1 MNKVQHFEIPVDD
14 TGRARKFYEECF
26 GWKMADWPM
35 PNMEYVGMTTGPM
48 DENNKPQEPSFINGG
63 MFKRGGDFP
72 VTGPTVAV
80 TVENLE
86 EALAK
91 VTASG
96 GEVMMPAKD
105 IGGMGWY
112 AYVKDTEGN
121 IIGIWQDVKKA

>member
-14 TGRARKFYEECF
+14 TTRARKFYEECF
-26 GWKMADWPM
+26 GWKTAVWPM

-48 DENNKPQEPSFINGG
+48 DEHNKPQEPSFINGG
-63 MFKRGGDFP
+63 MFKRGAQFP

-80 TVENLE
+80 TVDNLE

-96 GEVMMPAKD
+96 GEVVMPAQD
-105 IGGMGWY
+105 IGGMGLY
-112 AYVKDTEGN
+112 AYIKDTEGN
-121 IIGIWQDVKKA
+121 VIGVWQDLKKA